1 MRCTALGIR
10 VHSGWGALVAV
21 SYDHGAIEILERRRV
36 EITGTTDG
44 GASQPYHAARNL
56 TLSEAEHF
64 IANAFAAAHAAASL
78 GLREVI
84 DLIRDRKYH
93 VAGCAIL
100 MAAGRTLPP
109 LERILA
115 AHPLL
120 HTAEG
125 VFFRDAFAKACESQK
140 TPVTKIR
147 ERDLEATLKDNFGRD
162 AARLKTKVERLGR
175 AVGPPWTTDQKNA
188 TLAALLLL
196 SSKKRVKKT
205 RDDRVT
211 PLA

>member
-1 MRCTALGIR
+1 MRRAAIGIR

-21 SYDHGAIEILERRRV
+21 SYENGAIEIPERRRV
-36 EITGTTDG
+36 PITGTTDG

-56 TLSEAEHF
+56 QLSEAETF
-64 IANAFAAAHAAASL
+64 IADAFTAAHTAAST

-84 DLIRDRKYH
+84 DALRNQKYQ

-125 VFFRDAFAKACESQK
+125 VLFREAFAKACESQNI
-140 TPVTKIR
+140 PVAKIK
-147 ERDLEATLKDNFGRD
+147 ERDLENAVKEKFGRN
-162 AARLKTKVERLGR
+162 AARVRKKVQSFGR
-175 AVGPPWTTDQKNA
+175 TIGAPWTADQKNA

-196 SSKKRVKKT
+196 SSKKK
-205 RDDRVT
+205 
-211 PLA
+211 